1 MNIEN
6 MTEKTMSFT
15 KINLVS
21 IPFSILIAGITFS
34 LFRSNI
40 EYPKE
45 EIYKLSLLTSLF
57 AFMVLTIIHELIHG
71 FFFGIY
77 ATGGFKTVKFGINW
91 KAMAP
96 YCHCSEPIKVKNYR
110 IAILMPTVFVGF
122 IPLIIGFI
130 VGEINIVAVSTFMI
144 IGGIG
149 DFIALWMLKDFK
161 KDTLVLD
168 HPNKM
173 GFLYNEQ

>member
-6 MTEKTMSFT
+6 MTERTMNFT
-15 KINLVS
+15 KINLIG

-34 LFRSNI
+34 LFLSNI
-40 EYPKE
+40 ESSKE
-45 EIYKLSLLTSLF
+45 EIYKLSLLTCLF
-57 AFMVLTIIHELIHG
+57 TFMFLTIIHELIHG

-77 ATGGFKTVKFGINW
+77 ASGGFKTVKFGINW

-96 YCHCSEPIKVKNYR
+96 YCHCNEPIKVKNYR

-130 VGEINIVAVSTFMI
+130 TGEINIVAVSTFMI

-161 KDTLVLD
+161 KDTVVLD

>member
-1 MNIEN
+1 MDIEN
-6 MTEKTMSFT
+6 MTEKAMSFT

-21 IPFSILIAGITFS
+21 IPFSILTVGVTFS
-34 LFRSNI
+34 LFLSNI
-40 EYPKE
+40 EYSKE
-45 EIYKLSLLTSLF
+45 EVYKLNFFLCLF
-57 AFMVLTIIHELIHG
+57 AFIILTIIHELIHA

-77 ATGGFKTVKFGINW
+77 AQGGFKTIKFGINW

-96 YCHCSEPIKVKNYR
+96 YCHCNEPIKVKNYR
-110 IAILMPTVFVGF
+110 IAILMPTVFLGF

-161 KDTLVLD
+161 KDTIVLD

-173 GFLYNEQ
+173 GFFYKEQ